1 MNERN
6 IKILNKDISTGL
18 AVAAVAAAAL
28 VAGCATPSQSGGAY
42 SQSQTRHEMTVR
54 LGVVESVR
62 PVRIEGN
69 RETPAGTIAGGAV
82 GAAVGSNVGGGRGS
96 TLGTIVGAVAGAV
109 AGNAIERNVTE
120 KNGIEITVKL
130 EGGQMIA
137 ITQEADEQFQPGE
150 RVRVLSGGGATRVAH

>member
-1 MNERN
+1 MVRKE
-6 IKILNKDISTGL
+6 IMTDLSAKISLAAL
-18 AVAAVAAAAL
+18 AVAAL
-28 VAGCATPSQSGGAY
+28 LAGCAAPSQSGGAY
-42 SQSQTRHEMTVR
+42 SQSQAQHEMTVR

-82 GAAVGSNVGGGRGS
+82 GAAVGGNVGGGRGQS
-96 TLGTIVGAVAGAV
+96 LGTILGVVAGAV

-120 KNGIEITVKL
+120 KNGLEITVKL
-130 EGGQMIA
+130 EGGQLIA

-150 RVRVLSGGGATRVAH
+150 RVRVLSGGGTTRVSH

>member
-1 MNERN
+1 MNQLST
-6 IKILNKDISTGL
+6 KIS
-18 AVAAVAAAAL
+18 VVAL
-28 VAGCATPSQSGGAY
+28 VVATALAGCATPSQSGGAY

-62 PVRIEGN
+62 QVRIEGN

-82 GAAVGSNVGGGRGS
+82 GAAVGGNVGGGRGQS
-96 TLGTIVGAVAGAV
+96 LGAVVGAVAGAV

-120 KNGIEITVKL
+120 KNGVEITVKL

-137 ITQEADEQFQPGE
+137 ITQEADEQFRPGE
-150 RVRVLSGGGATRVAH
+150 RVRVLSGGGSTRVTH

>member
-1 MNERN
+1 MNSSS
-6 IKILNKDISTGL
+6 NKQLSTRL
-18 AVAAVAAAAL
+18 ALAAL
-28 VAGCATPSQSGGAY
+28 TGVALLAGCATPSQSGGAY
-42 SQSQTRHEMTVR
+42 SQSQSRHEMTVR

-62 PVRIEGN
+62 QVRIEGN

-82 GAAVGSNVGGGRGS
+82 GAAVGGNVGGGRGQ
-96 TLGTIVGAVAGAV
+96 TLGTIIGVVAGAV

-120 KNGIEITVKL
+120 KNGLEITVKL
-130 EGGQMIA
+130 EGGQLIA